1 MSKIKVRVEIDSAV
15 LNELERRAKRE
26 FLSVSELIEDILRRS
41 AVMSRMR
48 KFGGDMPA
56 GDKADPFIEYFSRV
70 APYYKKKK
78 SRAKN

>member
-48 KFGGDMPA
+48 KVGGMPA